1 MHIRISTNAPAER
14 GWVMAWVII
23 RRSPMHRNDEKSGQ
37 RREEVEKRE
46 RVIIKITGPLDVV
59 ELRRRICMWKCIGW
73 A

>member
-1 MHIRISTNAPAER
+1 
-14 GWVMAWVII
+14 MAWVII